1 MAKKKNRAK
10 RRKKQQQRTVK
21 ITQRDI
27 EQGHEA
33 IKTMVKGAVF
43 LGLFICFFALKIGD
57 QTMYERLGSLFSAD
71 EATQLSTTEESSSS
85 P

>member
-1 MAKKKNRAK
+1 MAKKKNRAR
-10 RRKKQQQRTVK
+10 RRKKQQQHTVK

-27 EQGHEA
+27 DQGHQA
-33 IKTMVKGAVF
+33 IKTMVKGAIF

-71 EATQLSTTEESSSS
+71 ESTPLSTTEESS
-85 P
+85 PGP